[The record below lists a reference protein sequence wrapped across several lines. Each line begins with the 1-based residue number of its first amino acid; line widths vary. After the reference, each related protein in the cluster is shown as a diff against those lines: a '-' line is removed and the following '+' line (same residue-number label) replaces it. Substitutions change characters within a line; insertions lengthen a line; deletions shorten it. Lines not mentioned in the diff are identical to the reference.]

1 MALTVAAS
9 DIVTLDGTLQVL
21 DEPKFSVNIRFDEV
35 GGYYRAEV
43 HAIEPTATTI
53 YQTRVWE
60 IASADLVAEEANF
73 TTHFATV
80 VSAFNKYIKGELEA
94 LNPSAT
100 FTIV

>member
-1 MALTVAAS
+1 MAITTS

-21 DEPKFSVNIRFDEV
+21 DSPKFSVNIRFEEV
-35 GGYYRAEV
+35 GGVYRAEV

-60 IASADLVAEEANF
+60 IDSADLVAEEANF

-80 VSAFNKYIKGELEA
+80 VSAFNKVIKAELEA
-94 LNPSAT
+94 LNGSAT